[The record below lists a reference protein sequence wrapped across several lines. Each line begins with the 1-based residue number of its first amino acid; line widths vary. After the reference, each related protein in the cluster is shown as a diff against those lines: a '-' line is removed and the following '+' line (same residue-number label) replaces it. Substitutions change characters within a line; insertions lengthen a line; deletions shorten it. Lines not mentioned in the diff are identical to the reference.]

1 MSIANRISFFVKDIK
16 RIWSLIWMT
25 DKRLAILN
33 IVLQLVQAVLPV
45 FSLYYI
51 KELIEALTSNERLS
65 LDSIY
70 TPLII
75 FGTIQFLMAVIGQYI
90 TYMNTIFGQKLTDYL
105 SGIVLRKATDID
117 YDYYEQHAYHDTL
130 HLAQQ
135 QSMQRAPAL
144 LAIFNSVLLNSTSL
158 LFLIIF
164 FFTLKSFFALWFILL
179 SLPLAIIKWR
189 FGHSIVQQER
199 SLVPWVRESN
209 YIHNTLTSTGFA
221 KEVRVLGF
229 GKQFIEKFRS
239 IRSYIF
245 KEKRKLNAKL
255 ANFSLLAETLEI
267 IVMIALFVMLARS
280 TYHGAITIGTFVI
293 YIQGFQR
300 MQTTSRIFLQ
310 SVVQALQQKDFLK
323 DLFAFLDIA
332 LSSTKGK
339 QLDFPIVN
347 TGLSVRD
354 ISFTYPL
361 TDREVLHG
369 INIDC
374 RPGSIIAIVGEN
386 GSGKSTLVKLLSRL
400 YHVQSGSIQIDNVE
414 VSDIAERKFRQNS
427 IFLFQDYE
435 KHFLTVKENI
445 ALGAE
450 GEVDEEQVKNAAAL
464 SGSTAFINKLKNG
477 LDTRLGRI
485 FDKGMQLSGGEW
497 QKLAIARVFYK
508 KRELIVLDEPTSA
521 LDAIAEAY
529 VFASIKK
536 ELSDKMV
543 VLISHRL
550 YNLKLVDHI
559 YVMDGGRIAEHGS
572 FDELIG
578 RNGHFRKMYEAQ
590 KL

>member
-1 MSIANRISFFVKDIK
+1 
-16 RIWSLIWMT
+16 
-25 DKRLAILN
+25 
-33 IVLQLVQAVLPV
+33 
-45 FSLYYI
+45 
-51 KELIEALTSNERLS
+51 
-65 LDSIY
+65 
-70 TPLII
+70 
-75 FGTIQFLMAVIGQYI
+75 
-90 TYMNTIFGQKLTDYL
+90 
-105 SGIVLRKATDID
+105 
-117 YDYYEQHAYHDTL
+117 
-130 HLAQQ
+130 
-135 QSMQRAPAL
+135 
-144 LAIFNSVLLNSTSL
+144 
-158 LFLIIF
+158 
-164 FFTLKSFFALWFILL
+164 
-179 SLPLAIIKWR
+179 
-189 FGHSIVQQER
+189 
-199 SLVPWVRESN
+199 
-209 YIHNTLTSTGFA
+209 
-221 KEVRVLGF
+221 
-229 GKQFIEKFRS
+229 
-239 IRSYIF
+239 
-245 KEKRKLNAKL
+245 
-255 ANFSLLAETLEI
+255 
-267 IVMIALFVMLARS
+267 
-280 TYHGAITIGTFVI
+280 
-293 YIQGFQR
+293 